1 MALASTPPLNNAN
14 KAAGFKQ
21 LDPAKYTSLGD
32 FIDKVNKPDNRDLLV
47 KTYGNQGITGFLK
60 MTGAVKANGTSDQVQ
75 YWEES
80 RLHLRQKGEW
90 INATSFY
97 IDKDIENNAGGGSP
111 DGDLGD
117 TGDFDNATVVRV
129 NDVIL
134 HKGDRYVVTAI
145 STASSGDA
153 SVIATVAA
161 LGTPTTVIAAGDA
174 LESSAAAAD
183 GAAVIGNLHAQG
195 SDQPSEFIES
205 NVILRTNPYM
215 ILKETF
221 KVSGSQATNIGW
233 INVGNGDYRWY
244 VKGEMD
250 TRQRFLDKREMMMLL
265 GKSESVTVGGKSVQ
279 GSEGYFSA
287 IEDRGIVTSSAE
299 SDFTTLGDIDAIIT
313 ELDKQGAAPEYAIY
327 ASTATMLA
335 LDDMVASSNL
345 GGSTG
350 SGSQPTNGAQAFGAF
365 QNDPQ
370 AAVRLGFSSF
380 RRGGYTFHSKS
391 WKLLNDPTLLAG
403 HGFKG
408 VMIPLT
414 TVVDPKSGNRA
425 AALEM
430 NYKAANGYSREM
442 EHWMTGSILGVT
454 NANSDSLQFNY
465 RSECNLVTRA
475 ANQHVLLK

>member
-1 MALASTPPLNNAN
+1 MSLKTGQPPVNGGGVGAS
-14 KAAGFKQ
+14 FRS

-32 FIDKVNKPDNRDLLV
+32 FIDEVNKPDNRDLLV

-60 MTGAVKANGTSDQVQ
+60 MTGAVKASGTNDQVQ

-80 RLHLRQKGEW
+80 RLHSKVS
-90 INATSFY
+90 IDPNASATS
-97 IDKDIENNAGGGSP
+97 
-111 DGDLGD
+111 
-117 TGDFDNATVVRV
+117 TATSMIVTIAETNSMTLRD

-134 HKGDRYVVTAI
+134 VDEKIRCIVDK
-145 STASSGDA
+145 
-153 SVIATVAA
+153 SV
-161 LGTPTTVIAAGDA
+161 P
-174 LESSAAAAD
+174 AAAASATIFPID
-183 GAAVIGNLHAQG
+183 GTFGSDVGAAAQDVPVIGNLFAQG

-205 NVILRTNPYM
+205 NVVLRTNPYM

-265 GKSESVTVGGKSVQ
+265 GESGSVTVGGKSVS
-279 GSEGYFSA
+279 GSEGYFAA
-287 IEDRGIVTSSAE
+287 IEDRGIVEKDGVVS
-299 SDFTTLGDIDAIIT
+299 TLDGMDAIIT
-313 ELDKQGAAPEYAIY
+313 ELDKQGAAPEYCIY
-327 ASTATMLA
+327 GNTEQMLK
-335 LDDMVASSNL
+335 LDDMIAQGASAATAVT
-345 GGSTG
+345 TG
-350 SGSQPTNGAQAFGAF
+350 AAAFGAF

-380 RRGGYTFHSKS
+380 RRGGYTFHNKS
-391 WKLLNDPTLLAG
+391 WKLLNDPTLLGGTAG
-403 HGFKG
+403 VFKG

-414 TVVDPKSGNRA
+414 TVVDPKTGNRA

-454 NANSDSLQFNY
+454 NTNSDSLQFNY
-465 RSECNLVTRA
+465 RSECNLITRA
-475 ANQHVLLK
+475 ANQHVLIRS

>member
-1 MALASTPPLNNAN
+1 MALTSTPPVNNGGKTAS
-14 KAAGFKQ
+14 FKS

-60 MTGAVKANGTSDQVQ
+60 MTGAVKANGSDDQVQ

-80 RLHLRQKGEW
+80 RLHSKVTLVVASAASGASSTTATFASGGIQLRDNDVVLLNGSVRCIVDDMASSEGL
-90 INATSFY
+90 
-97 IDKDIENNAGGGSP
+97 AGGASGTVTLYP
-111 DGDLGD
+111 V
-117 TGDFDNATVVRV
+117 TGTFGEAILAASQTV
-129 NDVIL
+129 
-134 HKGDRYVVTAI
+134 
-145 STASSGDA
+145 
-153 SVIATVAA
+153 
-161 LGTPTTVIAAGDA
+161 P
-174 LESSAAAAD
+174 
-183 GAAVIGNLHAQG
+183 VIGNLFAQG
-195 SDQPSEFIES
+195 SDQPSQFLES
-205 NVILRTNPYM
+205 NVIRRTNPYM

-265 GKSESVTVGGKSVQ
+265 GESGTVTVGGKSVT
-279 GSEGYFSA
+279 GSEGYFAA
-287 IEDRGIVTSSAE
+287 IEDRGIVNDAGTAN
-299 SDFTTLGDIDAIIT
+299 FTTLSEMDDIII

-327 ASTATMLA
+327 ANSATMLA
-335 LDDMVASSNL
+335 IDDLVAKSL
-345 GGSTG
+345 AD
-350 SGSQPTNGAQAFGAF
+350 PTTGAQAFGAF

-391 WKLLNDPTLLAG
+391 WKLLNDPTLLG
-403 HGFKG
+403 GSDFKG
-408 VMIPLT
+408 AMIPLT

-454 NANSDSLQFNY
+454 NANEDSLQFNY

>member
-1 MALASTPPLNNAN
+1 MALGTPPLNNAG

-32 FIDKVNKPDNRDLLV
+32 FIDEVNKPDNRDLLV

-60 MTGAVKANGTSDQVQ
+60 MTGAVKASGTNDQVQ

-80 RLHLRQKGEW
+80 RLHSK
-90 INATSFY
+90 ATITPSGAAN
-97 IDKDIENNAGGGSP
+97 IASDAASCKIIIAAGGSVLR
-111 DGDLGD
+111 D
-117 TGDFDNATVVRV
+117 
-129 NDVIL
+129 NDVVLLNGSIRAVIDGV
-134 HKGDRYVVTAI
+134 GDAEGVGTAAA
-145 STASSGDA
+145 SAEASAFALSGEFGEELATASSQD
-153 SVIATVAA
+153 V
-161 LGTPTTVIAAGDA
+161 P
-174 LESSAAAAD
+174 
-183 GAAVIGNLHAQG
+183 VIGNLFAQG
-195 SDQPSEFIES
+195 SDQPGQFVES

-265 GKSESVTVGGKSVQ
+265 GESGTVTIGGKSVS
-279 GSEGYFSA
+279 GSEGYFAA
-287 IEDRGIVTSSAE
+287 IEDRGIVASAAG
-299 SDFTTLGDIDAIIT
+299 DGNFDKLTDIDAIIT
-313 ELDKQGAAPEYAIY
+313 ELDKQGAAPEYCIY
-327 ASTATMLA
+327 GNTEQMLK
-335 LDDMVASSNL
+335 LDDMIAQGASAATAVT
-345 GGSTG
+345 TG
-350 SGSQPTNGAQAFGAF
+350 AAAFGAF

-380 RRGGYTFHSKS
+380 RRGGYTFHNKS
-391 WKLLNDPTLLAG
+391 WKLLNDPTLLGGTAG
-403 HGFKG
+403 VFKG

-414 TVVDPKSGNRA
+414 TVVDPKTGNRA

-454 NANSDSLQFNY
+454 NTNSDSLQFNY
-465 RSECNLVTRA
+465 RSECNLITRA
-475 ANQHVLLK
+475 ANQHVLIRS

>member
-1 MALASTPPLNNAN
+1 MALKSSQPPVNGGGVGAS
-14 KAAGFKQ
+14 FRS

-32 FIDKVNKPDNRDLLV
+32 FIDEVNKPDNRDLLV

-60 MTGAVKANGTSDQVQ
+60 MTGAVKASGTNDQVQ

-80 RLHLRQKGEW
+80 RLHSKVS
-90 INATSFY
+90 INPNASATSTATSMVVT
-97 IDKDIENNAGGGSP
+97 IAETNAMTLR
-111 DGDLGD
+111 D
-117 TGDFDNATVVRV
+117 

-134 HKGDRYVVTAI
+134 VDGKIRCIVDK
-145 STASSGDA
+145 
-153 SVIATVAA
+153 SV
-161 LGTPTTVIAAGDA
+161 P
-174 LESSAAAAD
+174 AAAASATIFPID
-183 GAAVIGNLHAQG
+183 GTFGSDVAAAAQDVPVIGNLFAQG

-205 NVILRTNPYM
+205 NVVLRTNPYM

-265 GKSESVTVGGKSVQ
+265 GESGTVTVGGKSVS
-279 GSEGYFSA
+279 GSEGYFAA
-287 IEDRGIVTSSAE
+287 IEDRGIVEEGGVVNTLAE
-299 SDFTTLGDIDAIIT
+299 MDAIIT
-313 ELDKQGAAPEYAIY
+313 ELDKQGAAPEYCIY
-327 ASTATMLA
+327 GNTEQMLK
-335 LDDMVASSNL
+335 LDDMIAQGASAA
-345 GGSTG
+345 TAV
-350 SGSQPTNGAQAFGAF
+350 TNGAAAFGAF

-380 RRGGYTFHSKS
+380 RRGGYTFHNKS
-391 WKLLNDPTLLAG
+391 WKLLNDPTLLGGTAG
-403 HGFKG
+403 VFKG

-414 TVVDPKSGNRA
+414 TVVDPKTGNRA

-454 NANSDSLQFNY
+454 NTNSDSLQFNY
-465 RSECNLVTRA
+465 RSECNLITRA
-475 ANQHVLLK
+475 ANQHVLIRS